1 MFDGTKILKQE
12 IYYFFYLWR
21 PGALML
27 KSTTYSKF
35 NNILIEI
42 VGNISV
48 KKMHHSKKIVRLMF
62 WALAHHQSNWKRV
75 IAWDISVLTF

>member
-1 MFDGTKILKQE
+1 
-12 IYYFFYLWR
+12 
-21 PGALML
+21 ML
-27 KSTTYSKF
+27 KSTTYSNF

-62 WALAHHQSNWKRV
+62 
-75 IAWDISVLTF
+75 